1 MKTFRM
7 TGMAVMAVI
16 MGLGLASCNKEENPK
31 GNEDFSK
38 EKKLVKMVAKDEN
51 GGDLEV
57 FTFKY
62 DDKGRVIEST
72 GSFDHGKHSWTSDF
86 SWSDNLIMINGDY
99 AIALE
104 NGRIKSNSD
113 NETFVYNESDR
124 ITRYIGKYDSATITW
139 DGDKIVSMSSYVG
152 PNLTFAYGEPCKKGY
167 CPLIP
172 YLLFEYDNLSLAHPE
187 LFGARSKELPTMIGG
202 ILLTYEFDKEG
213 YITKIYLNQSNPMI
227 LTWE

>member
-7 TGMAVMAVI
+7 AGMAVMAVI
-16 MGLGLASCNKEENPK
+16 MGLGLVSCNKEENPK

-38 EKKLVKMVAKDEN
+38 EKKLVKIVSKDEE
-51 GGDLEV
+51 GKDLEV

-62 DDKGRVIEST
+62 DDKGKLTKST
-72 GSFDHGKHSWTSDF
+72 GSFDHGEYAWTSNY
-86 SWSDNLIMINGDY
+86 SWSDNIIMIGEDY
-99 AIALE
+99 AVALE
-104 NGRIKSNSD
+104 NGLVKSNSNND
-113 NETFVYNESDR
+113 TYTYN
-124 ITRYIGKYDSATITW
+124 DSNRLTQYTHNNRTSTITW
-139 DGDKIVSMSSYVG
+139 DGDKIINMSSYVG
-152 PNLTFAYGEPCKKGY
+152 SNLTFTYGEPCKKGY

-172 YLLFEYDNLSLAHPE
+172 YLMFQYDDLSMAHPE
-187 LFGARSKELPTMIGG
+187 IFGARSKQLPTMIGG